1 MVLVGTLVSSVTRGI
16 WRATDGE
23 TGPGDL
29 MVVVIPLGAARAAR
43 SSHTRFN
50 PLGHDPPPFSPVEGR
65 STIQNGPFSG
75 GVSAC
80 NRLRWR
86 VQMNAKVEAGGWGF
100 WGWDSNRRG
109 WWGSEGSGICRR

>member
-1 MVLVGTLVSSVTRGI
+1 MPLGPLEQLRTGLQHKVVLVWTLVSSVTRGI

-50 PLGHDPPPFSPVEGR
+50 PLEVTIPLRFHPSKDVPR
-65 STIQNGPFSG
+65 SKTGPFPAAYPRAIACG
-75 GVSAC
+75 GAY
-80 NRLRWR
+80 R
-86 VQMNAKVEAGGWGF
+86 
-100 WGWDSNRRG
+100 
-109 WWGSEGSGICRR
+109 